1 MRFPVRRFLLFL
13 AAFGLAATQ
22 VEAEPE
28 VIDDKALLRSFE
40 AQVGTLHKESVGLSA
55 PELRRILRTEP
66 KTDLALE
73 EVANRD
79 PLTRPELYR
88 KAKAATLFVGHLY
101 LCNDCDRFHGS
112 AAGGVIVSPD
122 GLALT
127 NFHVLDFARARAY
140 GAMTADGKAYAV
152 GEVLAASR
160 KHDVALIRLQEA
172 QNLPTLPLADKAE
185 VGESIH
191 LVSHPDSHYFTFSS
205 GMVSRYFLQPK
216 TKTPRLQV
224 TAPFARGSSGCG
236 IVNDSGQIVGLVT
249 STNSIYY
256 TQKDNRQENLQM
268 VVNTCVS
275 LQSIRAL
282 RKTE

>member
-1 MRFPVRRFLLFL
+1 MRRFLLFL

-73 EVANRD
+73 EVATRD

-101 LCNDCDRFHGS
+101 LCNDCDRLHGS

-172 QNLPTLPLADKAE
+172 QNLPTLPLA
-185 VGESIH
+185 VCGEDLEDPPRRH
-191 LVSHPDSHYFTFSS
+191 RQD
-205 GMVSRYFLQPK
+205 QP
-216 TKTPRLQV
+216 PRRERVIVRGAVPQRV
-224 TAPFARGSSGCG
+224 QHGAPPPRQGSVRGPRRRRLRALARGG
-236 IVNDSGQIVGLVT
+236 
-249 STNSIYY
+249 
-256 TQKDNRQENLQM
+256 
-268 VVNTCVS
+268 
-275 LQSIRAL
+275 RA
-282 RKTE
+282 RD

>member
-1 MRFPVRRFLLFL
+1 MRIPVRRFLLSFAVL
-13 AAFGLAATQ
+13 GLAVTQ

-40 AQVGTLHKESVGLSA
+40 AQVTSLHEDSVGLSA
-55 PELRRILRTEP
+55 PELRRVLRAEP
-66 KTDLALE
+66 KTDLSLE
-73 EVANRD
+73 GIASRD
-79 PLTRPELYR
+79 PLTRPELYQ
-88 KAKAATLFVGHLY
+88 KTKAATLFVGHLY

-112 AAGGVIVSPD
+112 AAGGVIISPD

-127 NFHVLDFARARAY
+127 NFHVLDFARARAF
-140 GAMTADGKAYAV
+140 GAMTAEGKAYAI

-160 KHDVALIRLQEA
+160 KHDVALIRLQNAE
-172 QNLPTLPLADKAE
+172 NLPTLSLADKAE

-205 GMVSRYFLQPK
+205 GMVSRYFVQPK
-216 TKTPRLQV
+216 TKAPRLQV

-256 TQKDNRQENLQM
+256 TQKDNRQEDLQM
-268 VVNTCVS
+268 VVNTCVP
-275 LQSIRAL
+275 LQSIQAL
-282 RKTE
+282 QKK